1 MKKGI
6 LVLMFFMSLLVS
18 NAANDQVNSLGS
30 QTVIIRKQTSTAN
43 NHLMQPIDCPDVVFN
58 STSSQLTVDFGNQ
71 PVNNFTVTISS
82 LYADVDYYA
91 TSTFTTIPLAVD
103 GISDYS
109 ITIETGDGD
118 LFEGTLYAADYAT
131 TATF

>member
-1 MKKGI
+1 MNKYI
-6 LVLMFFMSLLVS
+6 LLFLLCV
-18 NAANDQVNSLGS
+18 NASIGARSENVINGSINDKP
-30 QTVIIRKQTSTAN
+30 VIIIGRPTNHPHFDVPSVCYITRTST
-43 NHLMQPIDCPDVVFN
+43 I
-58 STSSQLTVDFGNQ
+58 SIDFGNQ

-91 TSTFTTIPLAVD
+91 TSSFTTIPLAVD